1 MQLTHFD
8 ENGKAIMVDV
18 TEKNDTVRE
27 ATAKGRI
34 LVSKEVYDAIE
45 AGTVGKGD
53 VLGVA
58 TTAGIMGAK
67 RTSELIPMC
76 HILPIT
82 KCCVNFEMKP
92 EECAIDCY
100 CTVKV
105 TGKTG
110 VVSVWHF
117 LLYTICVKPSI
128 NLWKS
133 ERFIFVIK
141 VAEKVVRS
149 ETKRLTVRKQ
159 GLARTR
165 EVRGELNS
173 LTNKRLLL

>member
-58 TTAGIMGAK
+58 TTAGFSFSRASGDF
-67 RTSELIPMC
+67 S
-76 HILPIT
+76 
-82 KCCVNFEMKP
+82 
-92 EECAIDCY
+92 
-100 CTVKV
+100 
-105 TGKTG
+105 
-110 VVSVWHF
+110 
-117 LLYTICVKPSI
+117 
-128 NLWKS
+128 
-133 ERFIFVIK
+133 
-141 VAEKVVRS
+141 RS
-149 ETKRLTVRKQ
+149 P
-159 GLARTR
+159 
-165 EVRGELNS
+165 
-173 LTNKRLLL
+173 

>member
-110 VVSVWHF
+110 VEMEALTGVSVA
-117 LLYTICVKPSI
+117 L
-128 NLWKS
+128 
-133 ERFIFVIK
+133 
-141 VAEKVVRS
+141 
-149 ETKRLTVRKQ
+149 LTVYDMCKAIGEIYLCHKSGGKSGEIRNEKINGQ
-159 GLARTR
+159 KARPCQ
-165 EVRGELNS
+165 N
-173 LTNKRLLL
+173 

>member
-58 TTAGIMGAK
+58 TTAGI
-67 RTSELIPMC
+67 RTDSDVPYSSNHKMPCEFRDETRGMC
-76 HILPIT
+76 
-82 KCCVNFEMKP
+82 N
-92 EECAIDCY
+92 
-100 CTVKV
+100 
-105 TGKTG
+105 
-110 VVSVWHF
+110 
-117 LLYTICVKPSI
+117 
-128 NLWKS
+128 
-133 ERFIFVIK
+133 
-141 VAEKVVRS
+141 
-149 ETKRLTVRKQ
+149 
-159 GLARTR
+159 
-165 EVRGELNS
+165 
-173 LTNKRLLL
+173 

>member
-58 TTAGIMGAK
+58 TTAGIMGCK
-67 RTSELIPMC
+67 ENFRTDSDVPYSSNHKMPCEFRDETRGMC
-76 HILPIT
+76 
-82 KCCVNFEMKP
+82 N
-92 EECAIDCY
+92 
-100 CTVKV
+100 
-105 TGKTG
+105 
-110 VVSVWHF
+110 
-117 LLYTICVKPSI
+117 
-128 NLWKS
+128 
-133 ERFIFVIK
+133 
-141 VAEKVVRS
+141 
-149 ETKRLTVRKQ
+149 
-159 GLARTR
+159 
-165 EVRGELNS
+165 
-173 LTNKRLLL
+173 

>member
-82 KCCVNFEMKP
+82 KCRVNFEMKP

-110 VVSVWHF
+110 VEMEAIIGVQAACATIYDMCKAVQRDIVIRRVR
-117 LLYTICVKPSI
+117 LLYRRD
-128 NLWKS
+128 L
-133 ERFIFVIK
+133 
-141 VAEKVVRS
+141 
-149 ETKRLTVRKQ
+149 
-159 GLARTR
+159 
-165 EVRGELNS
+165 S
-173 LTNKRLLL
+173 LS

>member
-82 KCCVNFEMKP
+82 KCRVNFEMKP

-105 TGKTG
+105 TGKAGVEMEALTG
-110 VVSVWHF
+110 VSVA
-117 LLYTICVKPSI
+117 LRYCI
-128 NLWKS
+128 
-133 ERFIFVIK
+133 
-141 VAEKVVRS
+141 
-149 ETKRLTVRKQ
+149 
-159 GLARTR
+159 
-165 EVRGELNS
+165 
-173 LTNKRLLL
+173 